1 MHAFGIPMA
10 QVDAV
15 AKIHQP
21 RLQAFGDE
29 HGSVAPARATDSDRK
44 IALALVRVARQK
56 PSKHRGKAFKEWP
69 VIVIGGDVIGNLRF
83 PARVVAQIGGLARG
97 AAVALPFDSEPTG
110 FTSYL
115 ELLAARFNSHG

>member
-1 MHAFGIPMA
+1 MHDPSMRS
-10 QVDAV
+10 QC
-15 AKIHQP
+15 
-21 RLQAFGDE
+21 E
-29 HGSVAPARATDSDRK
+29 W
-44 IALALVRVARQK
+44 IAGTQGVSMTPDVLA
-56 PSKHRGKAFKEWP
+56 E
-69 VIVIGGDVIGNLRF
+69 